1 MTTTQNDNQTQTPN
15 ITPVPASP
23 SLLTPKPA
31 TLPTKNNKPSLPTSN
46 LKSLPGTT
54 KPKKNKLI
62 IGLALAIISIVL
74 IILAY
79 IAISKS
85 TSTARPSSDPRLH
98 PTATPIPRPTLGQ
111 TVPGDPSAYAQDP
124 QILQLE
130 AAIKSLNAQIEADNL
145 AEPEIQP
152 PILETNIKF

>member
-1 MTTTQNDNQTQTPN
+1 MTTPENNPPIPTST
-15 ITPVPASP
+15 TPVPASP

-31 TLPTKNNKPSLPTSN
+31 TLPTKNNKPALPTNN

-54 KPKKNKLI
+54 KSKKNKLI
-62 IGLALAIISIVL
+62 IGVALAVISIVL
-74 IILAY
+74 IILAF

-85 TSTARPSSDPRLH
+85 SNTTRPSNDSRLR
-98 PTATPIPRPTLGQ
+98 PTSTPIPRPTLAQ
-111 TVPGDPSAYAQDP
+111 TVPGTPSAYAQDP

-130 AAIKSLNAQIEADNL
+130 AAIKSLNAQMEADNL

-152 PILETNIKF
+152 PLLETNIRF

>member
-1 MTTTQNDNQTQTPN
+1 MTTENKPQTQTPPS
-15 ITPVPASP
+15 TPVPASP

-31 TLPTKNNKPSLPTSN
+31 TLPTKNNKPSLPTNN

-62 IGLALAIISIVL
+62 IGLALGVISIVL

-85 TSTARPSSDPRLH
+85 NSTTRPSSDPRLR
-98 PTATPIPRPTLGQ
+98 PTATPIPRPTLAQ
-111 TVPGDPSAYAQDP
+111 TVPGKPSAYAQDP

-130 AAIKSLNAQIEADNL
+130 AAIKSLNAQMEADNL
-145 AEPEIQP
+145 TEPEIQP
-152 PILETNIKF
+152 PILEINIKF